1 MRPHTIFQSGL
12 TSTSTYLSYSQQQVQ
27 QHHSLLEHW
36 YICYVLCV
44 FCAAGVDF
52 TSSIFFIILEPG
64 HTTVCTNG
72 TLFEDSLVE
81 GTESFFLVMT
91 SNNPDIILNGNS
103 GINSIQT
110 QIFIEDNTGIC

>member
-1 MRPHTIFQSGL
+1 M
-12 TSTSTYLSYSQQQVQ
+12 Y
-27 QHHSLLEHW
+27 
-36 YICYVLCV
+36 CV

-52 TSSIFFIILEPG
+52 TSSVFFIILEPG

-91 SNNPDIILNGNS
+91 SNNPDIILNDNS

-110 QIFIEDNTGIC
+110 QIFIEDNTGICTTPTCTYFTIINLYTFYGTGIYLHILS